1 MARSGGGWLSH
12 PPLEVP
18 LLTWRGMMSEG
29 GDAIDHAWRRQLESP
44 KTQAKDPLTVRP
56 PRATHASEITREM
69 TMRRREAEE
78 AALKQ
83 KAVSEGKTSYREYKK
98 AKAERERRDAELEK
112 KIKEGELQKF
122 RYEEQQR
129 MEGLSQGPGKDVANL
144 QSLGSSFKRNAS
156 VRSGGSSGHAG
167 VLLMPGSGG
176 SFSKGQGQLQGGSF
190 KGLQRADS
198 TRVTDERILREERDE
213 FVHNTY
219 CIIFD
224 VHHAKWLTRVA
235 QFTAYFQAAVTLAQI
250 SAILAGPHR
259 SNFQAATILLSVFE
273 VLPFSLRAPISSQP
287 RCGERRL

>member
-1 MARSGGGWLSH
+1 
-12 PPLEVP
+12 
-18 LLTWRGMMSEG
+18 
-29 GDAIDHAWRRQLESP
+29 
-44 KTQAKDPLTVRP
+44 
-56 PRATHASEITREM
+56 
-69 TMRRREAEE
+69 MRRREAEE

-122 RYEEQQR
+122 RHEEQQR